1 MSSNLGNLQITSED
15 IRNLVDLNF
24 AKLVAID
31 FCRGFIFKKPKHMLS
46 VLLTEIFILG
56 LSLILFLPPIL
67 IFMKNSGNLSEDQ
80 AELGYLFTILVGLFV
95 LGIVIGNVYL
105 YKQGKRIKSL
115 VRLMDQVD
123 NYNGVIKAIEL
134 AERIEAIEGSSKEF
148 KQSESRRKVIESLAI
163 TKQSLVNAL
172 KVENLIRSHNNLIDS
187 RQVLLSNLDDNLAT
201 LMAFD
206 LSDETGEYG
215 RLLNQ
220 SLQIGMSVHKEVINL
235 RGKR

>member
-1 MSSNLGNLQITSED
+1 MSSNLGNLEITSED

-31 FCRGFIFKKPKHMLS
+31 FCRGFIFKKPKNMLS
-46 VLLTEIFILG
+46 ILLTEIFILG

-67 IFMKNSGNLSEDQ
+67 IFMKNSGNLPEDQ
-80 AELGYLFTILVGLFV
+80 AGITGLFTILVGLFV
-95 LGIVIGNVYL
+95 SGIVIGNVYL

-123 NYNGVIKAIEL
+123 NYNGVIKAIDL
-134 AERIEAIEGSSKEF
+134 AERIEAIEGSITEF
-148 KQSESRRKVIESLAI
+148 KHSESRRKVIKSLAI
-163 TKQSLVNAL
+163 TKKSLVNAL
-172 KVENLIRSHNNLIDS
+172 QVENLIRSHNNLIEG
-187 RQVLLSNLDDNLAT
+187 RQALLSNLDDNLAT

-206 LSDETGEYG
+206 LSEETGEYG

>member
-67 IFMKNSGNLSEDQ
+67 IFLKNSGNLSEDQ

-134 AERIEAIEGSSKEF
+134 AERIEAIEVSSTEF
-148 KQSESRRKVIESLAI
+148 KQSESRKKVIDSLAI

-172 KVENLIRSHNNLIDS
+172 QVENLIRSHNNLIDS

-206 LSDETGEYG
+206 LSEETGEYG

-235 RGKR
+235 QGKR

>member
-67 IFMKNSGNLSEDQ
+67 IFMKNSGNLPEDQ
-80 AELGYLFTILVGLFV
+80 AGTTGLFSLLVGLFV
-95 LGIVIGNVYL
+95 SGIVIGNVYL

-134 AERIEAIEGSSKEF
+134 AERIEAIEGSSTEL
-148 KQSESRRKVIESLAI
+148 KQSESRKKVIDSLAI

-172 KVENLIRSHNNLIDS
+172 QVENLIRSHDNLIDS
-187 RQVLLSNLDDNLAT
+187 RQVLLSNLDDNFAT
-201 LMAFD
+201 LMAFE
-206 LSDETGEYG
+206 LSEETGEYG

-235 RGKR
+235 QGKR

>member
-1 MSSNLGNLQITSED
+1 MSSNLGNLEITSED

-31 FCRGFIFKKPKHMLS
+31 FCRGFIFKKPKNMLS
-46 VLLTEIFILG
+46 ILLTEIFILG

-67 IFMKNSGNLSEDQ
+67 IFMKNSGNLPEDQ
-80 AELGYLFTILVGLFV
+80 AGITGLFTILVGLFV
-95 LGIVIGNVYL
+95 SGIVIGNVYL

-123 NYNGVIKAIEL
+123 NYNGVIKAIDL
-134 AERIEAIEGSSKEF
+134 AERIEAIEGSITEF
-148 KQSESRRKVIESLAI
+148 KHSESRRKVIESLAI

-172 KVENLIRSHNNLIDS
+172 QVENLIRSHNNLIDS
-187 RQVLLSNLDDNLAT
+187 RQVVLSNLDDNLAT
-201 LMAFD
+201 LMAFE

>member
-31 FCRGFIFKKPKHMLS
+31 FCRGFIFKKPKNMLS

-67 IFMKNSGNLSEDQ
+67 LFMKNSGNLPEDQ
-80 AELGYLFTILVGLFV
+80 AGITGLFTILVGLFV
-95 LGIVIGNVYL
+95 SGIVIGNVYL

-123 NYNGVIKAIEL
+123 NYNGVIKAIDL
-134 AERIEAIEGSSKEF
+134 AERIEAIEGSITEF
-148 KQSESRRKVIESLAI
+148 KHSESRIKVIKSLAI
-163 TKQSLVNAL
+163 TKKSLVNAL
-172 KVENLIRSHNNLIDS
+172 QVENLIRSHKNLLEG
-187 RQVLLSNLDDNLAT
+187 RQALLSNLDDNLAT

-206 LSDETGEYG
+206 LSEETGEYG